1 MIGFTAGS
9 GEQPRNSARE
19 NGGNERKAEVTT
31 HSAERPVRGTD
42 WPIAANAVAPDV
54 CHCPLGEM
62 ERGHPIHI
70 ADHCPARPC
79 IEIMPWP
86 LHTMK
91 FGREFTVHLMSLRG
105 DTHASIARAVGLS
118 RARVS
123 QIIKMYRDLPSPV
136 LSQDLNAASPIL
148 DLPGLTGRELRC
160 IQRANVSTIGDLA
173 EFDDTTMLG
182 WPGFGKRSLN
192 RVRQAL
198 RDSGIFERATEI
210 VGASVLLCCTLA
222 TTLYDAGLV
231 FLLES

>member
-1 MIGFTAGS
+1 M
-9 GEQPRNSARE
+9 
-19 NGGNERKAEVTT
+19 TT

-42 WPIAANAVAPDV
+42 WPIAANAVAPDAR
-54 CHCPLGEM
+54 HCPLGEM
-62 ERGHPIHI
+62 ERGHTIHI
-70 ADHCPARPC
+70 TDDCPARPS

-91 FGREFTVHLMSLRG
+91 FGREFTVYLMSIRG

-123 QIIKMYRDLPSPV
+123 QIVKLYRDMPSPV
-136 LSQDLNAASPIL
+136 LHEDLNAASPIL

-160 IQRANVSTIGDLA
+160 IQQANVATIGDLA
-173 EFDDTTMLG
+173 KFDDGTMLG

-198 RDSGIFERATEI
+198 EHSGILEHATEI
-210 VGASVLLCCTLA
+210 VGASVLLCCAFA
-222 TTLYDAGLV
+222 TTIYDAGLV